1 MDNLL
6 RKLIGRRTAYK
17 ASPGDICSVRS
28 EGELFGV
35 IKVLAVA
42 DGVVHVRLYREK
54 FPERPKLI
62 ASTSLTLGSISD
74 SGGFGMGHL
83 PLSGPTFD
91 SWVPVP
97 FQNEP
102 VTEDELAGY
111 RMWQEDSGGV
121 W

>member
-1 MDNLL
+1 V
-6 RKLIGRRTAYK
+6 T
-17 ASPGDICSVRS
+17 S
-28 EGELFGV
+28 EGGLFGV

-54 FPERPKLI
+54 FPERPSRI
-62 ASTSLTLGSISD
+62 VATSLTLGSLSD

-83 PLSGPTFD
+83 PLSGATFA
-91 SWVPVP
+91 SWVSVP

-102 VTEDELAGY
+102 VTEAELEGY
-111 RMWQEDSGGV
+111 RMWQENAGGV